1 MHERR
6 IKALGFRIKE
16 LREKKRMSQEE
27 LAEKANVSRTTISQ
41 LENDAT
47 KTTTTST
54 LNKIADALGVKME
67 SLFLR

>member
-1 MHERR
+1 M
-6 IKALGFRIKE
+6 GYRIKE

-41 LENDAT
+41 LENDET
-47 KTTTTST
+47 KTTTTGT
-54 LNKIADALGVKME
+54 LNKIADALGVRME

>member
-1 MHERR
+1 M
-6 IKALGFRIKE
+6 GFRIKE

>member
-1 MHERR
+1 M
-6 IKALGFRIKE
+6 GFRIKE

-54 LNKIADALGVKME
+54 LNKIADALCVKME